1 MDATYKMNKYV
12 IPLVFVCV
20 HTNVDYKVVA
30 EFLCQNEDN
39 EVIFTLSNNASRSN
53 FAAAEFAEHDMKCVN
68 LEKGEFL
75 VKAVQ
80 TVQSCLQSSFWSQ

>member
-1 MDATYKMNKYV
+1 MFIHQEGWQWRLLLRYGSDLLLMDATYKMNKYV

-39 EVIFTLSNNASRSN
+39 EVIFTLSNNASGATLRPLSLPN
-53 FAAAEFAEHDMKCVN
+53 M
-68 LEKGEFL
+68 
-75 VKAVQ
+75 
-80 TVQSCLQSSFWSQ
+80 T